1 MDTREI
7 LKFCLEKGLL
17 IDKEILNLFSSTDS
31 ESAKFVIEGIKTY
44 TNQRVIT
51 KNIISANKDKFD
63 ELISMLPEERKEGFK
78 RLKIKLGLSIEIS
91 EEIKKPIEVKIENEF
106 SSNVKLVPFLPNLN
120 KKIEV
125 GDFVRYFRNRF
136 LDIKKFLQE
145 RPELTNLISI
155 DKISGNQ
162 SASIIG
168 TVFDK
173 RVTKNKN
180 IILDVEDM
188 TGKIKILVNQNK
200 KEVYEKAEDIPL
212 DGVIG
217 FKGNGNKEIFFAN
230 EIYFPEAALSERKK
244 SPIEENALF
253 ISDVHAGSKLF
264 LEKNFL
270 KFVDYLNG
278 RIPGTDKDEIDKI
291 KYLFIVGDLIAG
303 VGVYPNQEK
312 DLEIKDIE
320 GQYAKAAELFGK
332 IRKDI
337 KLIILPGNHDCVR
350 LMEPQPI
357 LDEKYAW
364 PLFDLKNAVFTSNP
378 SMVNIGSTKDF
389 SGFDV
394 LTYHGFSYYYY
405 GNTIQKLISQNAIV
419 ESPDKIMAYLLQN
432 RHLAPTHAS
441 IQYYPAEKDPLLIRK
456 VPDIFVSGHTHKGA
470 ASYYNNILVLSSTCW
485 EHLTA
490 FQEKVGNK
498 PDFCKVPMFNLKTR
512 NVKILD
518 FYDKE
523 ELNDKPA
530 N

>member
-1 MDTREI
+1 
-7 LKFCLEKGLL
+7 
-17 IDKEILNLFSSTDS
+17 
-31 ESAKFVIEGIKTY
+31 
-44 TNQRVIT
+44 
-51 KNIISANKDKFD
+51 
-63 ELISMLPEERKEGFK
+63 
-78 RLKIKLGLSIEIS
+78 
-91 EEIKKPIEVKIENEF
+91 
-106 SSNVKLVPFLPNLN
+106 
-120 KKIEV
+120 
-125 GDFVRYFRNRF
+125 
-136 LDIKKFLQE
+136 
-145 RPELTNLISI
+145 
-155 DKISGNQ
+155 
-162 SASIIG
+162 
-168 TVFDK
+168 
-173 RVTKNKN
+173 
-180 IILDVEDM
+180 
-188 TGKIKILVNQNK
+188 
-200 KEVYEKAEDIPL
+200 
-212 DGVIG
+212 
-217 FKGNGNKEIFFAN
+217 
-230 EIYFPEAALSERKK
+230 
-244 SPIEENALF
+244 
-253 ISDVHAGSKLF
+253 
-264 LEKNFL
+264 
-270 KFVDYLNG
+270 
-278 RIPGTDKDEIDKI
+278 
-291 KYLFIVGDLIAG
+291 LFIVGDLIAG